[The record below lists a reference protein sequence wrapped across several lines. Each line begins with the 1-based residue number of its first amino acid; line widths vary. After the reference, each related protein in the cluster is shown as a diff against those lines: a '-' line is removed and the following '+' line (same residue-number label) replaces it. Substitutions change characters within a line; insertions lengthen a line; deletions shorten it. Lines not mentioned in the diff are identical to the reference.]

1 MFQKELSR
9 ATFPLDIVLYTS
21 SKYVIAYLC
30 NVENVKKY
38 VRSMWGVTFRLHAW
52 DSSTMI
58 LFIASLCW
66 NSITAILHYSS
77 SSSIKVDS

>member
-21 SKYVIAYLC
+21 KYVIAYVC
-30 NVENVKKY
+30 NVKNVKKY

-66 NSITAILHYSS
+66 NSITAKLHYSS